1 MDIETLEAELK
12 QLIVDEC
19 DVDVGAE
26 EIDSQ
31 EILIGSD
38 GRLGLDSLDALS
50 IALEV
55 KSRFGKRIDSGNETR
70 MALTSVASLAEFIAA
85 E

>member
-31 EILIGSD
+31 EILI
-38 GRLGLDSLDALS
+38 AH
-50 IALEV
+50 ICHNH
-55 KSRFGKRIDSGNETR
+55 KK
-70 MALTSVASLAEFIAA
+70 
-85 E
+85 